1 MSLSQLIEEK
11 RNEKRKEQMKK
22 EYKKTAKTLAAGVTV
37 GALAGTIGG
46 VLLAPKSGKE
56 TINDIKDA
64 AKDVN
69 SKVKSKASTAKN
81 DISEAK
87 AKIKQYLNN
96 KEAKIDEEI
105 HYIKDIDDGS
115 DNSSIEDNYH
125 EKNESLKDND

>member
-1 MSLSQLIEEK
+1 MSLSKLIEEK

-37 GALAGTIGG
+37 GALAGTLGG

-56 TINDIKDA
+56 TINDIKVA

-69 SKVKSKASTAKN
+69 SKVKSKANTAKN

-96 KEAKIDEEI
+96 KEAKVNEEI
-105 HYIKDIDDGS
+105 HYIKDIDDES
-115 DNSSIEDNYH
+115 NNNSIEDSYK
-125 EKNESLKDND
+125 EENESLKDND